1 MSNKSTLLYG
11 GTTQGASD
19 GKGASEFISK
29 ILEASVAIHKA
40 HLMTTGPGSF
50 AAHTALGVYEDLEE
64 AADGLAESYMGCM
77 KTGLSFPG
85 ADASEVRKIYDY
97 IEANRGMMGTESH
110 IQNDIDGILT
120 LLSSA
125 LFKLDRL
132 A

>member
-1 MSNKSTLLYG
+1 MANKSTLLYG

-40 HLMTTGPGSF
+40 HLMATGPGSY
-50 AAHTALGVYEDLEE
+50 AAHKALAVYEDLEE

-77 KTGLSFPG
+77 QTGLSFPG
-85 ADASEVRKIYDY
+85 ADASELRKIYDY

-110 IQNDIDGILT
+110 IQNDIDSILT
-120 LLSSA
+120 LLASA